1 MVNLNLKILDP
12 RLGRD
17 FALPSYGTSGSA
29 GLDLRACLKQA
40 CCIEPGSTQMI
51 PTGVAIDLRDNRYMA
66 MLAPRSGLGIKK
78 RIILANSVGIIDSDY
93 QNEIQVALW
102 NAGTEAYTVEPG
114 ERICQM
120 IIVAVQQVSLNPVE
134 EFASKSERGLGGLG
148 HTGRF

>member
-1 MVNLNLKILDP
+1 
-12 RLGRD
+12 
-17 FALPSYGTSGSA
+17 
-29 GLDLRACLKQA
+29 
-40 CCIEPGSTQMI
+40 MI

-134 EFASKSERGLGGLG
+134 EFASQSERGLGGLG